1 MCQKCYCYL
10 NTKNCCLNT
19 STKQPC
25 NSGERKIISKS
36 MLSFEVEGEKKIL
49 RADRDS
55 GWGLESTIA
64 DIRGVVGRSSTTIQ
78 ENPLWFSSWP
88 F

>member
-1 MCQKCYCYL
+1 
-10 NTKNCCLNT
+10 
-19 STKQPC
+19 
-25 NSGERKIISKS
+25 

-49 RADRDS
+49 RAGRDS
-55 GWGLESTIA
+55 GWRPESTVA
-64 DIRGVVGRSSTTIQ
+64 DIRGVVGWSSTTIQ